1 MIRSFPC
8 TCRKCEPFLTI
19 EDHKPCRVK
28 GLLHM
33 FLLFH
38 VLECFHSLE
47 KYSFSKRSF
56 IFLCLLS
63 LVKSGYGGASQVNLW
78 VEEIFISYSQ
88 RPLFLTAD
96 CSSEVQG
103 LLKRWSILF
112 CFVFFSPHCPNNS
125 SSYTFFSCCSIFQ
138 QLFSRSDRC
147 LFSSLLGI
155 EAMSRP
161 TGKDIYW
168 RQSDPSGQTEFWLV
182 VQEFRRF
189 FFVQQMD
196 VWQQW
201 SSWQLH
207 SFSFLLHVGRW
218 FCCLCW
224 DLDLK

>member
-1 MIRSFPC
+1 
-8 TCRKCEPFLTI
+8 
-19 EDHKPCRVK
+19 
-28 GLLHM
+28 M

-125 SSYTFFSCCSIFQ
+125 SSYTFFSCCIIFQ
-138 QLFSRSDRC
+138 QN
-147 LFSSLLGI
+147 SSLALTAAFSPLYLAQKRCPDLLAKTSI
-155 EAMSRP
+155 EDRAIPQAKQNFGLWFRNSGVSSLCSRWMC
-161 TGKDIYW
+161 D
-168 RQSDPSGQTEFWLV
+168 SSGPPDSYTPFP
-182 VQEFRRF
+182 
-189 FFVQQMD
+189 
-196 VWQQW
+196 
-201 SSWQLH
+201 
-207 SFSFLLHVGRW
+207 
-218 FCCLCW
+218 FCCMQGGGFAACVGTQI
-224 DLDLK
+224 

>member
-1 MIRSFPC
+1 MWWSYLWRWVEFSLLVINIWFIPLARWFFFAICFLFCWVSDYQEPPDAPQWVSSTFLTATSAVFLIVARRFFSCSVSWAWQMMIRSFPC

-28 GLLHM
+28 GPLHT

-112 CFVFFSPHCPNNS
+112 CFVFFFSPTLP
-125 SSYTFFSCCSIFQ
+125 
-138 QLFSRSDRC
+138 
-147 LFSSLLGI
+147 
-155 EAMSRP
+155 
-161 TGKDIYW
+161 K
-168 RQSDPSGQTEFWLV
+168 
-182 VQEFRRF
+182 
-189 FFVQQMD
+189 
-196 VWQQW
+196 
-201 SSWQLH
+201 
-207 SFSFLLHVGRW
+207 
-218 FCCLCW
+218 
-224 DLDLK
+224 